1 MGGKRKSTTKWHREC
16 SKTDVAVESKRSG
29 EPILTLLQKQK
40 LKEKVMRRAQKETKI
55 NFENG
60 RKSATARKSNSMPE
74 KTMSPSQKSTR
85 MKRKNA
91 KRDERRKKRLE
102 RTKTNYLMTMSR
114 KSSGAKENSDEMKL
128 LVTKKRL
135 KDIKHFA
142 RKLMPLAKVF

>member
-1 MGGKRKSTTKWHREC
+1 
-16 SKTDVAVESKRSG
+16 
-29 EPILTLLQKQK
+29 
-40 LKEKVMRRAQKETKI
+40 MRRAQKETKI

-102 RTKTNYLMTMSR
+102 RTKTNYLMTMNR

-135 KDIKHFA
+135 KDIKV
-142 RKLMPLAKVF
+142 LLASFVIRYLFF